1 MKINNIKINSYGKI
15 KNKEIK
21 LNNKLNIISGKN
33 ESGKSTVLNFIFNIL
48 YGASKLKNGKEISD
62 YEKYKPWDTDEFS
75 GKLIYELDNKE
86 KYEIYREFDKKS
98 PKIFNQNGEEIS
110 SEFRTDKK
118 NGSTFFYD
126 QTHIDSKMFLATS
139 ISMQQEV
146 KIGKNIRNSMI
157 EKISNLLRTGE
168 DNISYQETLDELNK
182 IQLETIGTNRS
193 KDKPI
198 NIAKRKFEENE
209 ERINELKQYQKN
221 QSENIEN
228 IIDIKSEIKDDEDQ
242 MVLLKQ
248 IKDVYEKDKT
258 NNEVIKIKEKII
270 EENNAKKIILNRNI
284 KEKNESFEEI
294 KNNKKVKN
302 KKEIKKKKQKKLRII
317 FLIIIILE
325 IAWIFGIPYFT
336 SNKIVSKIGYVFLP
350 IYILIYILKVKKL
363 NKKINEFEEK
373 NSNNIK
379 DYKEEIEKLENELT
393 ALNNNTNLLEDEIK
407 KDKNRNVFLFN
418 LQKQQIMN
426 KNYIKYTQEE
436 INQLFNNR
444 EIDKK
449 IEILQNKLD
458 NSKYELNKLE
468 LIKENI
474 EKQLEI
480 LSDLEEQQ
488 EIIEQEIDNLNKE
501 NESIELA
508 KKLLEKA
515 YQKMKNDVSPTFSEQ
530 LSKNISRI
538 TDNKYSKILFNDEQ
552 GLVVELNNGNYVPAE
567 RLSVG
572 TIDQIYLSLRLAM
585 LDEVSDEKVP
595 IILDE
600 AFAFFDEERLR
611 NILIFLSKEYSE
623 RQIIIFTCTNR
634 ETKILEKARINFNL
648 IEI

>member
-1 MKINNIKINSYGKI
+1 
-15 KNKEIK
+15 
-21 LNNKLNIISGKN
+21 
-33 ESGKSTVLNFIFNIL
+33 
-48 YGASKLKNGKEISD
+48 
-62 YEKYKPWDTDEFS
+62 
-75 GKLIYELDNKE
+75 
-86 KYEIYREFDKKS
+86 
-98 PKIFNQNGEEIS
+98 
-110 SEFRTDKK
+110 
-118 NGSTFFYD
+118 
-126 QTHIDSKMFLATS
+126 
-139 ISMQQEV
+139 
-146 KIGKNIRNSMI
+146 
-157 EKISNLLRTGE
+157 
-168 DNISYQETLDELNK
+168 
-182 IQLETIGTNRS
+182 
-193 KDKPI
+193 
-198 NIAKRKFEENE
+198 
-209 ERINELKQYQKN
+209 
-221 QSENIEN
+221 
-228 IIDIKSEIKDDEDQ
+228 
-242 MVLLKQ
+242 
-248 IKDVYEKDKT
+248 
-258 NNEVIKIKEKII
+258 
-270 EENNAKKIILNRNI
+270 
-284 KEKNESFEEI
+284 
-294 KNNKKVKN
+294 
-302 KKEIKKKKQKKLRII
+302 
-317 FLIIIILE
+317 
-325 IAWIFGIPYFT
+325 
-336 SNKIVSKIGYVFLP
+336 
-350 IYILIYILKVKKL
+350 
-363 NKKINEFEEK
+363 
-373 NSNNIK
+373 
-379 DYKEEIEKLENELT
+379 
-393 ALNNNTNLLEDEIK
+393 
-407 KDKNRNVFLFN
+407 
-418 LQKQQIMN
+418 MN

-552 GLVVELNNGNYVPAE
+552 GLVVELKNGNYVPAE

>member
-1 MKINNIKINSYGKI
+1 
-15 KNKEIK
+15 
-21 LNNKLNIISGKN
+21 
-33 ESGKSTVLNFIFNIL
+33 
-48 YGASKLKNGKEISD
+48 
-62 YEKYKPWDTDEFS
+62 
-75 GKLIYELDNKE
+75 
-86 KYEIYREFDKKS
+86 
-98 PKIFNQNGEEIS
+98 
-110 SEFRTDKK
+110 
-118 NGSTFFYD
+118 
-126 QTHIDSKMFLATS
+126 MFLATS